1 MDENEITL
9 VVSSTLTQMDEI
21 AITLVVSSTLTQMDE
36 NAITLVVVVV
46 VLLVCLLALV
56 DTKYI
61 T

>member
-1 MDENEITL
+1 
-9 VVSSTLTQMDEI
+9 
-21 AITLVVSSTLTQMDE
+21 MDE

-46 VLLVCLLALV
+46 VVLVCLLALV